1 MTGRIVTVDFHDAT
15 LFAVAGRVA
24 YGGGGV
30 IRPFVWPA
38 NPAKPWKKPPVWRPK
53 PKPKD

>member
-15 LFAVAGRVA
+15 LF
-24 YGGGGV
+24 V

-38 NPAKPWKKPPVWRPK
+38 NPGKPWKKPPVWRPK